1 MTLYEGRRPPAEP
14 GTSVLIL
21 SGPIARADVAALC
34 ERARLLL
41 ERSRTELVIC
51 DVAALVEPDAA
62 TVDALARLQLTA
74 RRLGC
79 KVLLRHA
86 CGELQQ
92 LLAFAG
98 LSDVLPMV
106 LRVET
111 SRQTEE
117 REQPGRVEEE
127 ADPGDLTV

>member
-1 MTLYEGRRPPAEP
+1 MTLYEGRRSPAGP

-21 SGPIARADVAALC
+21 GGPIARADVAALC
-34 ERARLLL
+34 ERARVLL
-41 ERSRTELVIC
+41 ERNRAELVIC
-51 DVAALVEPDAA
+51 DVAALVDPDAA
-62 TVDALARLQLTA
+62 TIDALARLQLMA

-79 KVLLRHA
+79 RVLLRDA

-98 LSDVLPMV
+98 LADVLPLV

-117 REQPGRVEEE
+117 REQARRVEEE

>member
-1 MTLYEGRRPPAEP
+1 MTLYEGRRPLAEP

-21 SGPIARADVAALC
+21 SGPIARGDVAALC
-34 ERARLLL
+34 ERARVLL
-41 ERSRTELVIC
+41 ERNRAELVIC
-51 DVAALVEPDAA
+51 DVATLVDPDAA
-62 TVDALARLQLTA
+62 TIDALARLQLTA

-79 KVLLRHA
+79 RVLLRDA

-98 LSDVLPMV
+98 LAHVLPLV

-117 REQPGRVEEE
+117 REQASRVEEE
-127 ADPGDLTV
+127 TDPGDLSV